1 MDTSPK
7 SRAFVF
13 SMTVGVFVSVA
24 PATCNKILRLQSSLQ
39 IAPMVVISYCYIH
52 IVQEVRT
59 YTKKFGVELGADI
72 QKSISRYGKHKM
84 DVKTTKTSALIVI
97 GWCVAWTPYTV
108 VALLGIFSDRSH
120 LTPLAAHLPALFAKT
135 AAVYNPIS
143 TVFIEL
149 NAHGRLIFKPNFS
162 GL

>member
-1 MDTSPK
+1 
-7 SRAFVF
+7 
-13 SMTVGVFVSVA
+13 MT
-24 PATCNKILRLQSSLQ
+24 I
-39 IAPMVVISYCYIH
+39 ISYCYIH

-108 VALLGIFSDRSH
+108 IALLGIFTDRSH

-143 TVFIEL
+143 KHATKTSVSSTSRAQSRRFRIKSRSGYF
-149 NAHGRLIFKPNFS
+149 ATPKPVS
-162 GL
+162 VVA